1 MNVRLFALAS
11 LLALAAPACAKP
23 VAHVAQG
30 EAVTTGQP
38 SFDDFF
44 LAVRE
49 VRAEALAAANDEEGA
64 HGVLL
69 QTLGLGSDARSLAAI
84 EESGKRAKKLVDKGV
99 LVHLD
104 VAPNA
109 RLITAR
115 GKAPLDADGEAL
127 LRAWEGS
134 ARASLEMRKRFV
146 AVAARAAELEKRRGD
161 LHGEVIKSFG
171 DAGKRDAVL
180 LELDAAQGVLAQAQE
195 KATSAAGAAARFVV
209 DLAQAV
215 ETGAADVKP
224 VKGKKPV
231 FTVQPVSPP
240 AAVAAAAPPAKPPPP
255 AAKPAAVKPAAPV
268 AKPAAPAAKPA
279 APAAPPPKK
288 KAKGGDDFEP

>member
-1 MNVRLFALAS
+1 MPVTARLLSAS
-11 LLALAAPACAKP
+11 LLLALAACARP

-30 EAVTTGQP
+30 EAVTTGQN

-49 VRAEALAAANDEEGA
+49 VRAEALAAANDEEGS
-64 HGVLL
+64 HGVLYT
-69 QTLGLGSDARSLAAI
+69 TLGLGGDAKALAAI
-84 EESGKRAKKLVDKGV
+84 DESGKRAKKLVDKGV

-104 VAPNA
+104 VAPSA

-115 GKAPLDADGEAL
+115 GKTPLDADGEAL

-146 AVAARAAELEKRRGD
+146 TVAARAAELEKRRAD
-161 LHGEVIKSFG
+161 LKNEVPTAFG

-180 LELDAAQGVLAQAQE
+180 LELDAAKDVLASAQD

-240 AAVAAAAPPAKPPPP
+240 PAAVAAAP
-255 AAKPAAVKPAAPV
+255 AKPAA
-268 AKPAAPAAKPA
+268 PAAPAAKPA
-279 APAAPPPKK
+279 APKPAAPAAAPPPKK

>member
-1 MNVRLFALAS
+1 MQVKRLAPAL
-11 LLALAAPACAKP
+11 LLALAACAKP
-23 VAHVAQG
+23 VVHVAQG
-30 EAVTTGQP
+30 EAVTTGQT

-49 VRAEALAAANDEEGA
+49 VRAEALAAANDEEGS
-64 HGVLL
+64 HGVLI
-69 QTLGLGSDARSLAAI
+69 QALGMGGDAKPAAAI
-84 EESGKRAKKLVDKGV
+84 DESGKRAKKLVEKGV

-104 VAPNA
+104 VAPSA

-115 GKAPLDADGEAL
+115 GKAPLDEGGEAL

-161 LHGEVIKSFG
+161 LKAEVPKAFG
-171 DAGKRDAVL
+171 DDGKRAAVT
-180 LELDAAQGVLAQAQE
+180 LELDAAQAVLAEAQE
-195 KATSAAGAAARFVV
+195 KAVSAAGAAARFVV

-240 AAVAAAAPPAKPPPP
+240 PAAVASVAPPQKVQAAAPPPKPP
-255 AAKPAAVKPAAPV
+255 KPAASPPKPQ
-268 AKPAAPAAKPA
+268 